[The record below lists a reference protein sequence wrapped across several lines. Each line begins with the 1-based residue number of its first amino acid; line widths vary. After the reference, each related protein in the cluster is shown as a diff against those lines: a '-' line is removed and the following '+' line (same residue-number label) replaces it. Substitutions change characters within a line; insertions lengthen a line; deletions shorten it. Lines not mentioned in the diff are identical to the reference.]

1 MRKILFIIIILVS
14 ICVFPGA
21 VFGEDDSNSTL
32 YFWRFINEARA
43 NPMETIHKLGID
55 ESAAREALGENAW
68 VLESGLPPLAWNT
81 ILAHAASG
89 HNNDMITN
97 LYYSSTGL
105 DGSTVSDRIG
115 EAGYTALSSG
125 EVFGALAFLNFIGP
139 LEAARIIF
147 DNWVRYEL
155 DPSRNVKKTIF
166 NTDLTEIGISFMGA
180 VLDLGEDIP
189 YNVYVAV
196 ADLARPAEHR
206 AYILGNVYRDI
217 NGNRRFDPGEGV
229 PGMRMIIRGY
239 LPGRDSEL
247 ASHFWGAY
255 QLEIPQSFFTVK
267 VLDDSGTVIV
277 RRAWFGDDV
286 NHIMDFRIQ

>member
-21 VFGEDDSNSTL
+21 VFGEDDSNSAF
-32 YFWRFINEARA
+32 YFWRLINEARA

-125 EVFGALAFLNFIGP
+125 EVLGALAFSNFIGP
-139 LEAARIIF
+139 LEAARVIVE
-147 DNWVRYEL
+147 NRVRCEL

-180 VLDLGEDIP
+180 VLDLVEDLP
-189 YNVYVAV
+189 NVYVAV
-196 ADLARPAEHR
+196 ADLARPAEQG

-247 ASHFWGAY
+247 ASQVFGAY
-255 QLEIPQSFFTVK
+255 QFEIPQGFFTFE
-267 VLDDSGTVIV
+267 VLDDSGTVIAG
-277 RRAWFGDDV
+277 RAGFGYNV
-286 NHIMDFRIQ
+286 NHIVDFRIQ

>member
-21 VFGEDDSNSTL
+21 VFGEDDSNSAF
-32 YFWRFINEARA
+32 YFWRLINEARA

-125 EVFGALAFLNFIGP
+125 EVLGALAFSNFIGP
-139 LEAARIIF
+139 LEAARVIVE
-147 DNWVRYEL
+147 NRVRYEL

-180 VLDLGEDIP
+180 VLDLVEDLP
-189 YNVYVAV
+189 NVYVAV
-196 ADLARPAEHR
+196 ADLARPAEQG

-247 ASHFWGAY
+247 ASQVFGAY
-255 QLEIPQSFFTVK
+255 QFEIPQGFFTFE
-267 VLDDSGTVIV
+267 VLDDSGTVIAG
-277 RRAWFGDDV
+277 RAGFGYNV
-286 NHIMDFRIQ
+286 NHIVDFRIQ